1 MKVAPFFSII
11 IPCFNGEKYISRCLN
26 SIISQKFNNWEC
38 IVINDG
44 SKDRSF
50 EIISN
55 YSNNDNR
62 IKLVNQQNAGV
73 SIARNKGIEAAKGRY
88 LLFVDTDD
96 ILRKSD
102 FLDTAYNLVS
112 SDNSIDIVQFD
123 VEIVTPN
130 FKRIKLLTAN
140 QNLNLYETF
149 VRGETT
155 ASSACSKIFS
165 SQLIKNNEIRFPEKI
180 IMNEDYY
187 FSFVAMANSSKTI
200 VTHDLCYSYVK
211 NDTSCTANHNSR
223 HVDSML
229 KVADLLENFAI
240 QKFGKSKEIQDFIN
254 YRRFKAYILYV
265 TDFSMLD
272 FNMFRKKVSIE
283 DMKLHKSR
291 ISKII
296 YLYCLIVL
304 WHVDF
309 LAYFI
314 CWVQPKVRRVFKY

>member
-1 MKVAPFFSII
+1 MKADPYFSVI

-26 SIISQKFNNWEC
+26 SIISQNFENWEC
-38 IVINDG
+38 IIINDG

-50 EIISN
+50 DIISN
-55 YSNNDNR
+55 YSNNDKR
-62 IKLVNQQNAGV
+62 IKIINQQNSGV
-73 SIARNKGIEAAKGRY
+73 SIARNKGIEASTGRY

-102 FLDTAYNLVS
+102 FLDTAYNLIN

-123 VEIVTPN
+123 VEIVTPSL
-130 FKRIKLLTAN
+130 KRIKLLSTYPFMS
-140 QNLNLYETF
+140 LIETF

-155 ASSACSKIFS
+155 ASSACSKFFS

-200 VTHDLCYSYVK
+200 ISHDLCYTYVK
-211 NDTSCTANHNSR
+211 NDTSCTAKHNSR

-229 KVADLLENFAI
+229 KVADLLEKFAI
-240 QKFGKSKEIQDFIN
+240 LKFGKSKEIQEFIS
-254 YRRFKAYILYV
+254 YRRFKAYSLYV
-265 TDFSMLD
+265 TDFSILD
-272 FNMFRKKVSIE
+272 FNVFRKNVSIE
-283 DMKLHKSR
+283 DMKLHKKR

-296 YLYCLIVL
+296 YLYCLLVL
-304 WHVDF
+304 LHIDF
-309 LAYFI
+309 LAYCI
-314 CWVQPKVRRVFKY
+314 CWLQPKLRRVFKY